1 MTAVR
6 EVVAQ
11 LVKRLLTALAET
23 FTWTGVRTLLKD
35 AAVGA
40 VTGAGISMV
49 QDLAIEEYQ
58 VKEGVRS
65 GIDLGQVFEI
75 GVGAVVGGAVGSV
88 AHGLLS
94 KTLGESTNIGAK
106 ALKGAVTHFSVGTV
120 GNVAGAGATGGGLD
134 AADIFGGAGGGAISG
149 GVHGASEH
157 PDSGAHGEKGASPDA
172 NGASL
177 DTNGASSDAKG
188 AFPDANGG
196 SHGDDATNGEVLL
209 NGGRFGASDASGGS
223 FTPNRADPDSE
234 PANQGGGPQNGTNG
248 HPSPVD
254 ESPAGSQTPVD
265 TSASVSALSRQDAP
279 AGARG
284 GTSTIDS
291 LAPAATASSSP
302 RDTLAAQNGN
312 PFSDN
317 EHGVTGNGPQPAESE
332 QGSGN
337 SPQRG
342 APPVEAASGNHA
354 DIAQSPSSTTASTS
368 ETAFAG
374 NQSSATRGSQ
384 SGVANSPRLDAESAS
399 SAPEGRAG
407 ASPPAT
413 NNAEGQSRPTQAGGP
428 NQPSASASARPR
440 ASSPGPPAVARTA
453 DNAAAQSVRHSVAQP
468 GPDPART
475 QQQEQHDSAV
485 APVDGG
491 SVVAAGG
498 DRSLA
503 VSGPESVSAVDGG
516 SVAAAVRSNEPG
528 GTLVSNEPVA
538 SDERLAG
545 SQSGKSL
552 SGTGAGDGRSLVAL
566 DPPRSVLRGVPAA
579 DLASDRSVEDTD
591 RAAPSTASSVETTG
605 SGGKGNGPGRATAAG
620 GGRGSDEPGGPARS
634 SGEPR
639 PGSVGSARSGSEA
652 AQSGPRG
659 RPLSAPPTDKP
670 LLAAIPLSRTT
681 IREIEGWIGDV
692 NHDGD
697 TTVAPS
703 GARLMNCGPAT
714 LVVFD
719 RLSGI
724 PSNARAHLAEL
735 TPDDVGEATGLPLVP
750 TTRDGIAQKLI
761 DEGPGAHT
769 VVAIRYHKGEQH
781 SFNAY
786 FDGENVYALDGQHGT
801 LEPWPPNLDRAGN
814 AVQAWFMGT
823 PFHGDQPIFSRPDAR
838 SGPQQTDDAQQP
850 KVTQPQ
856 VTRSTVTGPQ
866 DAEPTVPPTVER
878 QDAEPTGPQ
887 TVARQDAERTGQ

>member
-1 MTAVR
+1 MFQIGDDWNNSSQQMAAVIPQLQQLQTQMASVASGATAAAAAQQFQSLLSGDSSVQDLVNSMSALGGLATDTGTQIQYTKLQILTSLAIAAAEILYALAEADWTFGGSLALIPVIEAITMAAVR

-94 KTLGESTNIGAK
+94 KTLGESTNVGAK

-134 AADIFGGAGGGAISG
+134 AADIFGGAGGAAISG
-149 GVHGASEH
+149 GVPGASEH
-157 PDSGAHGEKGASPDA
+157 PDGEADGEKGASPDA

-291 LAPAATASSSP
+291 LAPAATASSTP

-317 EHGVTGNGPQPAESE
+317 EHGVRGNGPQPAESE
-332 QGSGN
+332 QGGGN
-337 SPQRG
+337 PPQRG

-407 ASPPAT
+407 ASPPA
-413 NNAEGQSRPTQAGGP
+413 NNTAEGQSRPTQAGGP

-516 SVAAAVRSNEPG
+516 SVV
-528 GTLVSNEPVA
+528 
-538 SDERLAG
+538 
-545 SQSGKSL
+545 
-552 SGTGAGDGRSLVAL
+552 
-566 DPPRSVLRGVPAA
+566 
-579 DLASDRSVEDTD
+579 
-591 RAAPSTASSVETTG
+591 
-605 SGGKGNGPGRATAAG
+605 AAG
-620 GGRGSDEPGGPARS
+620 GDRS
-634 SGEPR
+634 LA
-639 PGSVGSARSGSEA
+639 V
-652 AQSGPRG
+652 SGPESV
-659 RPLSAPPTDKP
+659 SAVDGGLGGAAGGAAVTD
-670 LLAAIPLSRTT
+670 A
-681 IREIEGWIGDV
+681 
-692 NHDGD
+692 
-697 TTVAPS
+697 
-703 GARLMNCGPAT
+703 
-714 LVVFD
+714 
-719 RLSGI
+719 
-724 PSNARAHLAEL
+724 
-735 TPDDVGEATGLPLVP
+735 
-750 TTRDGIAQKLI
+750 
-761 DEGPGAHT
+761 
-769 VVAIRYHKGEQH
+769 
-781 SFNAY
+781 
-786 FDGENVYALDGQHGT
+786 
-801 LEPWPPNLDRAGN
+801 
-814 AVQAWFMGT
+814 
-823 PFHGDQPIFSRPDAR
+823 
-838 SGPQQTDDAQQP
+838 SGPES
-850 KVTQPQ
+850 V
-856 VTRSTVTGPQ
+856 S
-866 DAEPTVPPTVER
+866 
-878 QDAEPTGPQ
+878 
-887 TVARQDAERTGQ
+887 